1 MAVVFAA
8 WVVFAVIL
16 GILIARKRAAAR
28 HRASNPDIEQI
39 VVVPNNSRSTRRTGG
54 HLKHTLNS
62 DELDLIPVVQYGDLV
77 HGIQTI
83 DINEKIV
90 PTDSPVCAICL
101 DSFVEQSLVRSLACA
116 HVFHSECIDKW
127 LLKRSCR
134 CPLCNADT
142 RGIMNIPQ
150 QPSAAKLAD

>member
-8 WVVFAVIL
+8 WVVFAAIL

-39 VVVPNNSRSTRRTGG
+39 VIVPSNSRSTRRTGG

-62 DELDLIPVVQYGDLV
+62 DELDLIPVVQYGELV
-77 HGIQTI
+77 HDIQTL
-83 DINEKIV
+83 DINEKIM

-101 DSFVEQSLVRSLACA
+101 DLFVEQSLVRSLACA

-134 CPLCNADT
+134 CPLCNSDT
-142 RGIMNIPQ
+142 RGINIPQ